1 MLKKSENRKFP
12 EKNSR
17 GDGTFGISSTFASI
31 NIFSSIRKPHQRTIA
46 CCPREVIEVKKY
58 VKNLGVM
65 KIIAETEEKK
75 KKLRG

>member
-17 GDGTFGISSTFASI
+17 GDGISSTFASI

-46 CCPREVIEVKKY
+46 CCPREVIEVEKY
-58 VKNLGVM
+58 VKNLGVI